1 MTPYKRH
8 RGSVPDP
15 VNLGWRVK
23 GANRDLFASLATRAG
38 MSNAALFDAMVE
50 NIVLDDRG
58 LPTWLPHDHK
68 EQLPIE

>member
-8 RGSVPDP
+8 RGSVVDP
-15 VNLGWRVK
+15 SNLGWRVER
-23 GANRDLFASLATRAG
+23 ANREFFASLANRAG

-50 NIVLDDRG
+50 NITLDDRG
-58 LPTWLPHDHK
+58 LPTWLPRENK